1 MTPQLR
7 AAIAAIQPLSPT
19 ERRQLLQI
27 LTQGDSALGSQTD
40 LRTLSTQFWQG
51 STLQQLRATQ
61 TPKTVHDFK
70 DLKANFWP
78 AEDSIEDF
86 LTFLHQQ
93 RQEVA

>member
-1 MTPQLR
+1 MTPQLQ

-27 LTQGDSALGSQTD
+27 LTQSDSALGSQTD

-51 STLQQLRATQ
+51 STLQQLHTTQ
-61 TPKTVHDFK
+61 TSRTIHNFK

-78 AEDSIEDF
+78 EDSVEDF

-93 RQEVA
+93 RREVA